1 MRLRLFVPAIL
12 AALALAGPA
21 AGKAPPKGAEAAI
34 GKPRPPAA
42 AEGARAGAGATS
54 AIVRP
59 SGPPLPPV
67 PAARPSAA
75 APAALAPSVIPP
87 QPGLLAG
94 VAAWAGCPPHCAAAA
109 GRAGMRLRSNFV
121 LHFPPLRSELE
132 RMLGRRGLAELM
144 RLADLGPPVERRDGW
159 VRVALC
165 REGHCA
171 TEFLVLFVHPEAGEM
186 VLCWHEERWVPH
198 QLRWGDNRGGVWRT
212 GAAGRQPLP
221 PEGCNNR
228 GALHGHDWDL
238 LRRLADG

>member
-1 MRLRLFVPAIL
+1 
-12 AALALAGPA
+12 
-21 AGKAPPKGAEAAI
+21 
-34 GKPRPPAA
+34 PR
-42 AEGARAGAGATS
+42 
-54 AIVRP
+54 
-59 SGPPLPPV
+59 
-67 PAARPSAA
+67 
-75 APAALAPSVIPP
+75 
-87 QPGLLAG
+87 PGLLAG
-94 VAAWAGCPPHCAAAA
+94 VTAWAGCPPHCAAAA

-132 RMLGRRGLAELM
+132 RMLGRRGLTDLM

-171 TEFLVLFVHPEAGEM
+171 TEFLVLFVQPDAGEM